1 MLDVVYFSVGD
12 VKFTCSSV
20 TYFPAEH
27 YRPDDQDSTTA
38 IPCQYQKRTKT
49 KNKLKLIN
57 QIGLHCAQL
66 FTVNKTLITSKQ
78 G

>member
-38 IPCQYQKRTKT
+38 IPCQYQYQKRTKT
-49 KNKLKLIN
+49 KTN
-57 QIGLHCAQL
+57 
-66 FTVNKTLITSKQ
+66 
-78 G
+78 